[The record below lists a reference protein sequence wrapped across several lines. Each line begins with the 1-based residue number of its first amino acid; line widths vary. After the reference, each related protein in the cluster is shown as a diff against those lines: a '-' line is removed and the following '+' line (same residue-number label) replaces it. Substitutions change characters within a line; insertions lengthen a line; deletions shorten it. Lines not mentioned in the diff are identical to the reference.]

1 MMKIYCMDDKVLF
14 MPFSSHPGPS
24 ALPGVLFCIVFCEAT
39 VSEHTMLL
47 EGACSRPPPKEANTG
62 PVSGVEIMRKLS
74 KSHTHNESALR
85 IKVHY
90 HSS

>member
-1 MMKIYCMDDKVLF
+1 MSCIYSMNTMNPQILLLEQSYG
-14 MPFSSHPGPS
+14 SSRSFILCHY
-24 ALPGVLFCIVFCEAT
+24 CEAT

-47 EGACSRPPPKEANTG
+47 EGACSRPPPKEVNSG

-85 IKVHY
+85 IKVNQVV
-90 HSS
+90 